1 MQHSRVECSCINSLN
16 YARGRYILRNLPNLM
31 LLYYVQRKLGRRIR
45 AMEEVACRFFILKE
59 TSGMMMLVIKYG
71 IDYIVFD
78 LCTLKT

>member
-1 MQHSRVECSCINSLN
+1 
-16 YARGRYILRNLPNLM
+16 
-31 LLYYVQRKLGRRIR
+31 
-45 AMEEVACRFFILKE
+45 MEEVACRFFILKE